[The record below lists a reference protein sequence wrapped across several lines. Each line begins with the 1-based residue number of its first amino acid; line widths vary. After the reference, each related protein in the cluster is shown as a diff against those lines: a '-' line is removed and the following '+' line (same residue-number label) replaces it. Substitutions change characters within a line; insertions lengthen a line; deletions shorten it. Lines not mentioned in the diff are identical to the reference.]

1 MSILQTKEF
10 PLILSPNLGCP
21 EILALDEKRLQIT
34 VIVATTD
41 EKFGKWSLVPSYS
54 NRDEGL
60 KKIVL
65 NEDESKEIHWGFKSY
80 PSSIDETRENISKE
94 LYLDALGGD
103 CRIFKVKL
111 SLTESDPIELLRK
124 VDGSSRPA
132 IYDLC
137 LDGVTFERKYHA
149 VCLTE
154 SKSGSLRYIHLTD
167 LHIAKRNDFIEQ
179 EITFGCGPIN
189 GFPNFNENL
198 RKFIAKA
205 NEMSDKGEL
214 DFVIIGGDLV
224 DFVNHGVADD
234 VNFADNNWR
243 IFIDIMTGGDGEPKR
258 GEKNHGI
265 KVPLF
270 TLTGNHDWRL
280 HPYALE
286 NTPSAFVP
294 NVDDKNKLE
303 CFDFEY
309 YDTMEALNA
318 KKNNVYENIVKEGS
332 AIRKENLL
340 HTTAKKFLNFL
351 EKWEAKVLVPV
362 IFMFIAVLFPNVEIT
377 STITFIVGLFAYA
390 LHGFINR
397 KLGRFIRYLITHAV
411 IPVEA
416 GVHALHYYFLH
427 INPYF
432 NYAFSFGS
440 NHFVMMD
447 TGPDC
452 LVGQYLWDDGN
463 RKMKRISIRDNILG
477 GSPDSMSFYPANE
490 HYTYNQIVWLEGIL
504 KNIGNQKTAG
514 NKTDRIFICLHAPSI
529 NVAEPPK
536 IPAGNGEV
544 ELKRGQV
551 DIRYGTINHYVS
563 QFMHLCQG
571 KKEGDPNYSGPKVDL
586 IFAGHAHQKIE
597 FRIGPNNE
605 VYCGNY
611 SDEAPLKDFDDK
623 KPFEVQAAACGP
635 LHTGYPDPPYF
646 RTINIDVD
654 GKIISF
660 KHN

>member
-80 PSSIDETRENISKE
+80 PSSIDETRESISKE
-94 LYLDALGGD
+94 LYLCALGGD

-167 LHIAKRNDFIEQ
+167 LHTAKRNDFIEQ
-179 EITFGCGPIN
+179 EITFGCGSIK
-189 GFPNFNENL
+189 GFANFNENL

-205 NEMSDKGEL
+205 NNMADKGEL
-214 DFVIIGGDLV
+214 DFVLIGGDLV
-224 DFVNHGVADD
+224 DFVNHGIADD

-243 IFIDIMTGGDGEPKR
+243 LFIDIMTGGNGEPKR

-265 KVPLF
+265 KVPVF

-280 HPYALE
+280 HPYDIK
-286 NTPSAFVP
+286 NTSSAFVS
-294 NVDDKNKLE
+294 NKDDKNKLD
-303 CFDFEY
+303 CFDFGY
-309 YDTMEALNA
+309 YDSWSTLDSKIKDVY
-318 KKNNVYENIVKEGS
+318 KKITTKDYFASK
-332 AIRKENLL
+332 KNLL
-340 HTTAKKFLNFL
+340 HATAQGFLLKVVNYRSGKFMVDFIL
-351 EKWEAKVLVPV
+351 E
-362 IFMFIAVLFPNVEIT
+362 I
-377 STITFIVGLFAYA
+377 
-390 LHGFINR
+390 INLWLGRKIR
-397 KLGRFIRYLITHAV
+397 KLIKNVV
-411 IPVEA
+411 IPIEA
-416 GVHALHYYFLH
+416 GVNSLHYYFLH
-427 INPYF
+427 VNPYF
-432 NYAFSFGS
+432 NYAFSFGT

-447 TGPDC
+447 TGPDSII
-452 LVGQYLWDDGN
+452 GEDLWDNGDT
-463 RKMKRISIRDNILG
+463 KIRFKNMMDSILG
-477 GSPDSMSFYPANE
+477 GSPDSMAFYPANE
-490 HYTYNQIVWLEGIL
+490 HYTYNQIVWLESVL
-504 KNIGNQKTAG
+504 KYIGKQITAE
-514 NKTDRIFICLHAPSI
+514 NKTDRIFVCLHAPSI
-529 NVAEPPK
+529 NVKKPPE
-536 IPAGNGEV
+536 IPEKSNEV
-544 ELKRGQV
+544 LLERGLV

-563 QFMHLCQG
+563 QFMHLCLG
-571 KKEGDPNYSGPKVDL
+571 KKENDPTYSGPKVDL

-597 FRIGPNNE
+597 FRIGPNND

-623 KPFEVQAAACGP
+623 KPFEVQTAACGP
-635 LHTGYPDPPYF
+635 LKTGYPDPPYF
-646 RTINIDVD
+646 RSVHVSQD
-654 GKIISF
+654 GSILKF
-660 KHN
+660 